1 MQADILAWSVPVL
14 FCSFALLFLLLSR
27 LHRSLLWWSVAFLIA
42 SVGFAMTVLPTTPGS
57 VLKPTVED
65 TMFLVALSITNGAFA
80 ARAGRRPRWTWP
92 TVLVVAGSAGAA
104 GSLAFLGGSV
114 LYEVMSVQSACAG
127 LMLLSA
133 YEMRHDT
140 AALKPLL
147 FGLCLT
153 IAGSLGFQNLLLLSA
168 PPGDLTVSAW
178 RDTTWGFVFQ
188 LNGAAMGLLLATSV
202 ILTTTLDIIARLRE
216 ESTADALTGV
226 LNRRG
231 LEQGVEAMRKGARM
245 PTRFALILS
254 DLDHFK
260 SINDRFGH
268 EAGDAV
274 LCGYAALCAE
284 IVGRDGLVARIGG
297 EEFAIVL
304 AGSDRRAAIRVAEV
318 LRSTA
323 SRVRWPGRLAEV
335 RITASFGV
343 VDLDGDETLF
353 GAIDRADRLLYRAKA
368 DGRDKVMVEAWE
380 PPMQPPTP
388 LRHRAG
394 AAAG

>member
-1 MQADILAWSVPVL
+1 
-14 FCSFALLFLLLSR
+14 
-27 LHRSLLWWSVAFLIA
+27 
-42 SVGFAMTVLPTTPGS
+42 
-57 VLKPTVED
+57 
-65 TMFLVALSITNGAFA
+65 
-80 ARAGRRPRWTWP
+80 
-92 TVLVVAGSAGAA
+92 
-104 GSLAFLGGSV
+104 
-114 LYEVMSVQSACAG
+114 MSVQSACAG

>member
-1 MQADILAWSVPVL
+1 
-14 FCSFALLFLLLSR
+14 
-27 LHRSLLWWSVAFLIA
+27 
-42 SVGFAMTVLPTTPGS
+42 
-57 VLKPTVED
+57 
-65 TMFLVALSITNGAFA
+65 
-80 ARAGRRPRWTWP
+80 
-92 TVLVVAGSAGAA
+92 
-104 GSLAFLGGSV
+104 
-114 LYEVMSVQSACAG
+114 
-127 LMLLSA
+127 
-133 YEMRHDT
+133 MRHDT

-216 ESTADALTGV
+216 ESTADALTGA

-245 PTRFALILS
+245 PARFALILS